1 MCWFGIT
8 FIWPMRFCIVI
19 GFHNFFV
26 LFPSPFFKV
35 FLFWWFWCFWG
46 SRVSFYAVPVT
57 LPWVGKFVPDAY
69 FSTPA
74 WFLTGGRRGPN
85 LSMRRPV
92 QQEFWLLVFSFVCLI
107 VFLGFYYY
115 YYYYYYYLIIIIIII
130 ITIILLLF
138 YYIIIFFFKVYFCIT
153 L

>member
-74 WFLTGGRRGPN
+74 WFLTGGRRGPD

-107 VFLGFYYY
+107 VFLGCLLLLLLLFNYYY
-115 YYYYYYYLIIIIIII
+115 YYYYYYYFV
-130 ITIILLLF
+130 IILL
-138 YYIIIFFFKVYFCIT
+138 YYYFFSLKFIFA
-153 L
+153 